1 MERIELIEFGRQR
14 RHIAADVRRLVEK
27 YRAIFAWDVP
37 DIDQSAADRLLL
49 AEIRRALD
57 EIERATPA
65 RSPLRG

>member
-1 MERIELIEFGRQR
+1 MERVEGIELARQR
-14 RHIAADVRRLVEK
+14 RPIAADVRRLVAK

-57 EIERATPA
+57 DIERATSAPT
-65 RSPLRG
+65 GG